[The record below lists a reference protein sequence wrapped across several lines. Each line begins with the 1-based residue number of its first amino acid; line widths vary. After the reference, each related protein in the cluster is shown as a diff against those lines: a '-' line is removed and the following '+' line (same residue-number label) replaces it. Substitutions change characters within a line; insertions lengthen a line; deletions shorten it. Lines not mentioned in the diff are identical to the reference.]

1 MDDHHAEPL
10 TPQLLLRL
18 WRDRWGKSDSQ
29 NRAIPFLSG
38 QLSLW
43 TDWLAQL
50 SMWAFPGVTIVTWLG
65 CLFVFSVL
73 MVVQFSLNDQLMFS
87 AALVCMA
94 LYARPYAGHLVTLLL
109 VGLSVVVSARYMYW
123 RLSSTLV
130 HDNYSDL
137 LFGLGLCLAELHL
150 WLLTMTSA
158 MRGLWPVKKKP
169 IRLPKEPAG
178 WPGVDIFVLCKD
190 QSANHIRST
199 AAAAQALNWPGRILK
214 IHLLDNGSRD
224 EIRTIADSMA
234 ISYLTPVG
242 DCHDRASLINHAL
255 GKTDGS
261 LIAIIECHSNP
272 DADLLK
278 TTLGWFLRETNLAMM
293 QTPGH
298 FLAPAASDR
307 VMGIFEETSSSFT
320 CALIRRS
327 MLTEIGGI
335 ASEPVTRRSHTALKL
350 QALGY
355 STAYLGFSARS
366 EPAPEFPPGS
376 IESRWPSDLEP
387 FLAYRP
393 FGDYSLLW
401 KLRLASF
408 QEALEFFRPMQRL
421 AYFLAPATCLLFGL
435 QPIQTSAVLL
445 GAYALPH
452 LTHAY
457 ITNQRRFTQHRFSAM
472 TDIWEAVLAS
482 HVLCITAMTL
492 WWTELAQRSKAW
504 QSGTCQRPGAFD
516 WKGALPYLIIFAL
529 NLAALAVGLA
539 HLLKSGTE
547 INEMNAVFVVWS
559 LYNVMILTA
568 RLAVAEEGRDILR
581 HTRNQ
586 MHLAAMIRLA
596 SGRTM
601 SCTTEN
607 FPELD
612 LSLKLP
618 APMPIENQSTV
629 NISIFHNHHEFSFPV
644 QVTPES
650 DLILRARIDG
660 PARIVYQ
667 SLVVA
672 AYSRGQDWPKWLPA
686 QDTGD
691 PLPKWLVPVWT
702 AVRGRAT
709 HLVLE
714 FVRLLRMKLGRG
726 WMQIR
731 KKK

>member
-1 MDDHHAEPL
+1 V
-10 TPQLLLRL
+10 
-18 WRDRWGKSDSQ
+18 
-29 NRAIPFLSG
+29 
-38 QLSLW
+38 
-43 TDWLAQL
+43 
-50 SMWAFPGVTIVTWLG
+50 WAYPGVTIVAGLG
-65 CLFVFSVL
+65 CLLLFSVFV
-73 MVVQFSLNDQLMFS
+73 VVQFSLNDQLMFS
-87 AALVCMA
+87 AALLCMA
-94 LYARPYAGHLVTLLL
+94 LYARRYAGHFVTLLL

-130 HDNYSDL
+130 QDNYPDL
-137 LFGLGLCLAELHL
+137 LFGWGLCLAELHL
-150 WLLTMTSA
+150 WLLTMTST
-158 MRGLWPVKKKP
+158 MRGLWPVKKQP
-169 IRLPKEPAG
+169 IRLPKEPAA
-178 WPGVDIFVLCKD
+178 WPRVDIFILCKG
-190 QSANHIRST
+190 QTAANIRST
-199 AAAAQALNWPGRILK
+199 AAAAQGLNWPKRILK
-214 IHLLDNGSRD
+214 IHLLDNGSQD
-224 EIRTIADSMA
+224 EIRRIADSMA
-234 ISYLTPVG
+234 ISYLPAG
-242 DCHDRASLINHAL
+242 SDCHDQASLINHAL

-272 DADLLK
+272 EADLLK
-278 TTLGWFLRETNLAMM
+278 TTVGWFLRETNLAMM

-298 FLAPAASDR
+298 FLAPAASAR
-307 VMGIFEETSSSFT
+307 VMEIFEETSSRFT

-327 MLTEIGGI
+327 MLAEIGGI
-335 ASEPVTRRSHTALKL
+335 ASEPVTKRSHTALKL

-366 EPAPEFPPGS
+366 EPAPEFQPAS
-376 IESRWPSDLEP
+376 VESRWPSDQEP

-408 QEALEFFRPMQRL
+408 QEALEFFRPIQRL
-421 AYFLAPATCLLFGL
+421 AYFLVPAACLLFGL
-435 QPIQTSAVLL
+435 QAIQTSAALL

-457 ITNQRRFTQHRFSAM
+457 ITNQRRLTQHRFSAV

-482 HVLCITAMTL
+482 HVLCMTAMTL
-492 WWTELAQRSKAW
+492 WWTELTERTKAW

-516 WKGALPYLIIFAL
+516 YKEGLPYLIIFAL
-529 NLAALAVGLA
+529 NLAALVVGLT

-547 INEMNAVFVVWS
+547 INEMNAVFAVWS
-559 LYNVMILTA
+559 LYNVMILAA

-581 HTRNQ
+581 HTRSQ
-586 MHLAAMIRLA
+586 KRLPAMIRLA

-607 FPELD
+607 FPELE

-629 NISIFHNHHEFSFPV
+629 SISIFHNHHEFSFPV
-644 QVTPES
+644 QVTLES
-650 DLILRARIDG
+650 DLILRAHIDG
-660 PARIVYQ
+660 PARIVYE

-686 QDTGD
+686 QETGD
-691 PLPKWLVPVWT
+691 PLPKWLVPVLT
-702 AVRGRAT
+702 AVRGRAA
-709 HLVLE
+709 HFVLE
-714 FVRLLRMKLGRG
+714 FGKLLRMQFGRG
-726 WMQIR
+726 RMQIG